1 MAYKG
6 YLLKIGTYEISTED
20 YMKVESYKAY
30 INMQDIDDWTD
41 ADGYLHR
48 NVVELKAM
56 KVEFET
62 PDMLTNTQFNSLIA
76 NIYSNFTD
84 KNAKECMVE
93 AYVPELD
100 SYVTEKCYMV
110 DIEPQ
115 IHAIFDDVIHYS
127 SMRFAFVG
135 GLANE

>member
-1 MAYKG
+1 MAYNG
-6 YLLKIGTYEISTED
+6 YLLKIGTYEVSPDT
-20 YMKVESYKAY
+20 YMKTESYKAY

-48 NVVELKAM
+48 SVVELKAM

-62 PDMLTNTQFNSLIA
+62 PDMLTNTQFSSLIG

-84 KNAKECMVE
+84 SNAKECIVD

-100 SYVTEKCYMV
+100 GYVTEKCYMV
-110 DIEPQ
+110 DIQPQ
-115 IHAIFDDVIHYS
+115 IHAIFDDTIHYS
-127 SMRFAFVG
+127 SMRFTFVG
-135 GLANE
+135 GLADE